1 MRQEFFNEYVKS
13 CWAFYA
19 VLCIPVH
26 GLCLSKLSF
35 ASKESW
41 IITALL
47 LECIQS
53 VSKLFKGGP
62 GVSFSAYKVSFPFKD
77 KQIHL
82 IR

>member
-1 MRQEFFNEYVKS
+1 M
-13 CWAFYA
+13 
-19 VLCIPVH
+19 LCIPVH
-26 GLCLSKLSF
+26 GLCLSKLSL
-35 ASKESW
+35 SW

-47 LECIQS
+47 LGCIQS
-53 VSKLFKGGP
+53 VSKFFKGGP